1 MILQYMVELQAEGTV
16 ENTSIT
22 DMSWTLFVAA
32 KVIVAS
38 LLQFGMVTVA
48 SSKKSLLFFGQ

>member
-1 MILQYMVELQAEGTV
+1 MVELQAERTV

-22 DMSWTLFVAA
+22 DMSWTLFPAA

-38 LLQFGMVTVA
+38 LLQFGMIAVA
-48 SSKKSLLFFGQ
+48 SSKKSLLFIDQ